1 MNKTLVVTGGKGG
14 TGKTTTAVNLA
25 AELVALGFSVELR
38 DLDPQSSATLA
49 LGADPAA
56 DPWEAEPVELDGI
69 RLRPGGRLLAR
80 IERGERSAL
89 ELLKNVE
96 PADVRI
102 LDCPPTLGLLTTAAL
117 EAATLALVPLQP
129 SPLALTAL
137 ADVAAVL
144 EDLENPPRLRT
155 VLVQVHSRR
164 LLTRD
169 VVAHLE
175 ENAPGTLYRA
185 QIPEDARAAEAPG
198 HGLPLRLY
206 APSSRAAEA
215 YRELAAEVAADLN
228 G

>member
-1 MNKTLVVTGGKGG
+1 MH
-14 TGKTTTAVNLA
+14 
-25 AELVALGFSVELR
+25 
-38 DLDPQSSATLA
+38 
-49 LGADPAA
+49 
-56 DPWEAEPVELDGI
+56 
-69 RLRPGGRLLAR
+69 
-80 IERGERSAL
+80 GE
-89 ELLKNVE
+89 
-96 PADVRI
+96 
-102 LDCPPTLGLLTTAAL
+102 
-117 EAATLALVPLQP
+117 PLQP

-155 VLVQVHSRR
+155 VLVQVHARR

-215 YRELAAEVAADLN
+215 YRELAAEVAADLQKVI
-228 G
+228 GA

>member
-1 MNKTLVVTGGKGG
+1 MVVTGGKGG

-102 LDCPPTLGLLTTAAL
+102 LDCPPTLGLLTAAAL

-155 VLVQVHSRR
+155 VLVQVHARR

-206 APSSRAAEA
+206 APSSRAAAA

>member
-1 MNKTLVVTGGKGG
+1 MSQTVAVTGGKGG

-25 AELVALGFSVELR
+25 AELVALGYRVELR

-56 DPWEAEPVELDGI
+56 DPWEAEPVEVHGI

-80 IERGERSAL
+80 VERGEHSAL
-89 ELLKNVE
+89 ALLE
-96 PADVRI
+96 DGTGADVRI

-117 EAATLALVPLQP
+117 GAARIALVPLQP

-137 ADVAAVL
+137 ADVGAVL
-144 EDLENPPRLRT
+144 EDLERLPRLRT
-155 VLVQVHSRR
+155 VLVQVHPRR
-164 LLTRD
+164 VLTRD

-175 ENAPGTLYRA
+175 ENAPGTLYRTH
-185 QIPEDARAAEAPG
+185 IPEDARAAEAPG

-215 YRELAAEVAADLN
+215 YRELAVELAADLN